1 MEEKAVV
8 VLARIELTP
17 CRSGLPCGRFLER
30 RRFNRVDVVIVCSQ
44 LSSVKSAPLD
54 PQSSMLKLPVPFL
67 LRGIGGVWVVGP
79 NCFTCGPAL

>member
-8 VLARIELTP
+8 VLARIELSP

-30 RRFNRVDVVIVCSQ
+30 RRFDRVGVVIVCSQ

-54 PQSSMLKLPVPFL
+54 PQSSMLKLPVPHL
-67 LRGIGGVWVVGP
+67 AP
-79 NCFTCGPAL
+79 EH